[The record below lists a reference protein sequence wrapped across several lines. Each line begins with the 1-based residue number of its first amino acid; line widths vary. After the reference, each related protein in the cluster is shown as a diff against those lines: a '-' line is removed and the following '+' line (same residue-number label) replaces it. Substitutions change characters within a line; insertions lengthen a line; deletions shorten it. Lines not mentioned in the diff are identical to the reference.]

1 MGTAAQGTE
10 SMRAWE
16 ASSEDEPMA
25 EVSKVVPRPP
35 ASGDSP
41 GRKNMGEPASVSRPV
56 HPGCADGSDASA
68 PSPCTVTTRRPAT
81 RS

>member
-35 ASGDSP
+35 PSGDSP
-41 GRKNMGEPASVSRPV
+41 GRKNMGEPVSVSRPV
-56 HPGCADGSDASA
+56 HPGCADGSDAAA
-68 PSPCTVTTRRPAT
+68 PPRTVTARRPAT

>member
-1 MGTAAQGTE
+1 
-10 SMRAWE
+10 
-16 ASSEDEPMA
+16 MA

>member
-16 ASSEDEPMA
+16 ASSEDAPMA

-41 GRKNMGEPASVSRPV
+41 GRKNMGEPVSVSCPV
-56 HPGCADGSDASA
+56 HPGCADGSDAA
-68 PSPCTVTTRRPAT
+68 ASPCMVMARTPAT